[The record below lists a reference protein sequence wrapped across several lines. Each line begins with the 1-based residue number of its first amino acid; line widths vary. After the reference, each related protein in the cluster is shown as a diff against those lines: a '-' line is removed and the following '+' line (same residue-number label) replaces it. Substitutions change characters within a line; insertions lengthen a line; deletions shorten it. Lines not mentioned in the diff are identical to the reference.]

1 VIAEVSA
8 ALRSLYSP
16 LLPSGA
22 HLRFGAPNGDPGHAL
37 CLFLASVVEDARA
50 VPADWED
57 VRDEKGRVTARQP
70 PVRRFDL
77 LYLVTAW
84 AKDSEREDALLDV
97 VLNATVPTV
106 RLEPTL
112 LGGTLRGTEAPVLVR
127 LAPEATQ
134 VWAGLDL
141 PARTV
146 LGLSVSAPLIRPLDT
161 DIAPPADQITLGVD
175 RSTPP
180 GSGGLGGPGARPTGQ
195 WRRSRIDEHE
205 PGHPPVPRQPAPA
218 DGGAQTRKD
227 SHATRGKTG

>member
-1 VIAEVSA
+1 MIAEVST
-8 ALRSLYSP
+8 ALRSLYAP

-37 CLFLASVVEDARA
+37 CFFLASVVEDARA

-57 VRDEKGRVTARQP
+57 VRDEQGRVTARQP
-70 PVRRFDL
+70 PVRRFDM

-84 AKDSEREDALLDV
+84 AKDNEREDALLDV
-97 VLNATVPTV
+97 VLNATVPAV
-106 RLEPTL
+106 RLDPKL
-112 LGGTLRGTEAPVLVR
+112 LGGTLRGTDAPVLVR

-134 VWAGLDL
+134 VWASLDL

-146 LGLSVSAPLIRPLDT
+146 LGLTVSAPLIRPLDT

-175 RSTPP
+175 RATPP
-180 GSGGLGGPGARPTGQ
+180 GAGRPTGPATRRPGQ
-195 WRRSRIDEHE
+195 WRRTRIDEHDE
-205 PGHPPVPRQPAPA
+205 QHPPVPRQSAP
-218 DGGAQTRKD
+218 TVKE